1 MSSRKRKV
9 DVNMTVNNEIKANAK
24 EKGVLLW
31 ELADKLGIA
40 DTTLSRKL
48 RRELSPDEKQ
58 RIFSIIDEIAA
69 EKKSAAQN
77 VAAL

>member
-1 MSSRKRKV
+1 MLS
-9 DVNMTVNNEIKANAK
+9 NNEIRKAAK
-24 EKGVLLW
+24 TNGVFLW
-31 ELADKLGIA
+31 QVAERLKISEP
-40 DTTLSRKL
+40 TMTRKL

>member
-1 MSSRKRKV
+1 MTTNQDVKRQ
-9 DVNMTVNNEIKANAK
+9 AK
-24 EKGVLLW
+24 QSGVFLW
-31 ELADKLGIA
+31 EIAEKLEVTDGNF
-40 DTTLSRKL
+40 SRKL

>member
-1 MSSRKRKV
+1 MTTINT
-9 DVNMTVNNEIKANAK
+9 DVKAMAK
-24 EKGVLLW
+24 NKGVFYY
-31 ELADKLGIA
+31 EIAGKLGMI
-40 DTTLSRKL
+40 DTAFSRKL
-48 RRELSPDEKQ
+48 RRELPPDEKQ

>member
-1 MSSRKRKV
+1 
-9 DVNMTVNNEIKANAK
+9 MTANNEIKTKAK
-24 EKGVLLW
+24 TNGVFLW
-31 ELADKLGIA
+31 EIAEKLGIA
-40 DTTLSRKL
+40 DNAFSRKL
-48 RRELSPDEKQ
+48 RRELPPDEKQ

>member
-1 MSSRKRKV
+1 MTTINT
-9 DVNMTVNNEIKANAK
+9 DVKAMAK
-24 EKGVLLW
+24 SKGVFYY
-31 ELADKLGIA
+31 EIAGKLGMI
-40 DTTLSRKL
+40 DTAFSRKL

>member
-1 MSSRKRKV
+1 MLS
-9 DVNMTVNNEIKANAK
+9 NNEIRKAAK
-24 EKGVLLW
+24 TNGVFLW
-31 ELADKLGIA
+31 QVAERLKISEP
-40 DTTLSRKL
+40 TMTRKL

-58 RIFSIIDEIAA
+58 RIFAMIDEIAA

>member
-1 MSSRKRKV
+1 MKGLKKMLS
-9 DVNMTVNNEIKANAK
+9 NNEIRKAAK
-24 EKGVLLW
+24 TNGVFLW
-31 ELADKLGIA
+31 QVAERLKISEP
-40 DTTLSRKL
+40 TMTRKL

>member
-1 MSSRKRKV
+1 MLS
-9 DVNMTVNNEIKANAK
+9 NNEIRKAAK
-24 EKGVLLW
+24 TNGVFLW
-31 ELADKLGIA
+31 QVAERLKISEP
-40 DTTLSRKL
+40 TMTRKL

-58 RIFSIIDEIAA
+58 RIFAIIDEIAA

>member
-1 MSSRKRKV
+1 MLS
-9 DVNMTVNNEIKANAK
+9 NNEIRKAAK
-24 EKGVLLW
+24 TNGVFLW
-31 ELADKLGIA
+31 QVAERLKISEP
-40 DTTLSRKL
+40 TMTRKL
-48 RRELSPDEKQ
+48 RRELPPDEKQ